1 MAVQGNLLDFI
12 TKQYVANEAVIPAVN
27 QPAGEDRKYNAPS
40 LGFASRSEVDSRV
53 RKADLAIDSNVSAS
67 NAQALKAA
75 AESQALNFDA
85 PEVLEDLEAIFKTQ
99 NPYLKAEINRVMKR
113 IGALTI
119 PLDQNTSIPLP
130 TKTA

>member
-12 TKQYVANEAVIPAVN
+12 TKQYVAGSADLPV
-27 QPAGEDRKYNAPS
+27 GESKKTTDVS
-40 LGFASRSEVDSRV
+40 LGFASRAEVDSRV

-85 PEVLEDLEAIFKTQ
+85 PEVRQDLEAIFNSQ
-99 NPYLKAEINRVMKR
+99 NQYLKAELARVMKR
-113 IGALTI
+113 IGGPTI
-119 PLDQNTSIPLP
+119 SLDQNTSIAPP
-130 TKTA
+130 KTQG

>member
-27 QPAGEDRKYNAPS
+27 QPAGEDKKYNAPS

-53 RKADLAIDSNVSAS
+53 RKADLAIDSSVSAS
-67 NAQALKAA
+67 DAQALKAA

-85 PEVLEDLEAIFKTQ
+85 PEVIQDLEAIFKTQ
-99 NPYLKAEINRVMKR
+99 NPYLKAELARVMKR
-113 IGALTI
+113 IGGPTI
-119 PLDQNTSIPLP
+119 PLDQNTSIALP
-130 TKTA
+130 KTQG